1 MTESVGCPRVAP
13 REIDDFKR
21 LVMGLQYFHDCK
33 CYTHNGALVFWIYRM
48 EYDAMTITKE
58 AVAFIDKARMRKDYE
73 KVGRILSALLFDDED
88 TSDLDN
94 LYLDVIDMLRVGTER
109 LSYARERA
117 KEKNRQRV
125 KEFRQREKDKHND
138 CNDYTPLQ
146 NITNGVKRSV
156 MKSNE
161 CNAHVNVNVNDDDNV
176 KENVKEINKEKQEKE
191 TPTSGDDILIDERFE
206 KFWQEYPTY
215 RRTDKKK
222 CREKFMRIIK
232 KSKDSDI
239 YQKIM
244 EGLNHWKQSEM
255 WNSDGGKFVCAPMVW
270 LNNERWNDEIQ
281 KQAQQSKIQQSKYI
295 QNPENSRSAS
305 WVGEGAEDLL
315 RELKEATNR

>member
-1 MTESVGCPRVAP
+1 MEDEQLIKERGKSLVLFRNDVDIIAEFDEDAQHRIICALYDWFINKDSSSSLSVGERVAYKLIKDKL
-13 REIDDFKR
+13 ER
-21 LVMGLQYFHDCK
+21 LAMQNYARIK
-33 CYTHNGALVFWIYRM
+33 NGAKGGRKPKNNLKIT
-48 EYDAMTITKE
+48 EDKPDNNLTETEQEPALNNTIQYNTEQSKLKETK
-58 AVAFIDKARMRKDYE
+58 F
-73 KVGRILSALLFDDED
+73 
-88 TSDLDN
+88 
-94 LYLDVIDMLRVGTER
+94 
-109 LSYARERA
+109 
-117 KEKNRQRV
+117 
-125 KEFRQREKDKHND
+125 
-138 CNDYTPLQ
+138 
-146 NITNGVKRSV
+146 
-156 MKSNE
+156 
-161 CNAHVNVNVNDDDNV
+161 
-176 KENVKEINKEKQEKE
+176 KEKQEKE

-206 KFWQEYPTY
+206 KFWQAYPTY

-232 KSKDSDI
+232 KSKDPDL

-255 WNSDGGKFVCAPMVW
+255 WNSEGGKFVCAPLVW